1 MAASRIAMVSWASKG
16 SRTTGP
22 FTLRVPLPGS
32 AAESVSA
39 AGPRTGHVRL
49 STPTSSLV
57 TVSCAAGFVVSSKK
71 AALAPPILVC
81 STVTFQGF
89 AAGWDGAGLG
99 AAAGRGGAA
108 LAAGAAVPPP
118 LAMVT
123 MSRSPVLPRR
133 IRASSPASSTRLSVT
148 SRPARS
154 KRLSP
159 TPRLVRDIS
168 VSLLPG
174 RSRATLLTV
183 TAPFAATVDSPAAV
197 GAYSTA
203 RSVPSTAAKRTA
215 GCTLSSVSASLA
227 PSILIFS
234 TRTLQGGGAASAGGG
249 AVGVAG
255 EEAAFGGAPAGGGGS
270 VFV

>member
-1 MAASRIAMVSWASKG
+1 
-16 SRTTGP
+16 
-22 FTLRVPLPGS
+22 
-32 AAESVSA
+32 
-39 AGPRTGHVRL
+39 
-49 STPTSSLV
+49 
-57 TVSCAAGFVVSSKK
+57 
-71 AALAPPILVC
+71 
-81 STVTFQGF
+81 
-89 AAGWDGAGLG
+89 GAGG
-99 AAAGRGGAA
+99 GGGGGAA
-108 LAAGAAVPPP
+108 WGGAAAAVPPP

-133 IRASSPASSTRLSVT
+133 IRASSPVSSTRLSVT

-159 TPRLVRDIS
+159 TPRLVRDTS

-183 TAPFAATVDSPAAV
+183 TLPFAASVDSPSAV
-197 GAYSTA
+197 GPYSTA
-203 RSVPSTAAKRTA
+203 TSVPKPAAKRTA

-234 TRTLQGGGAASAGGG
+234 TRTFQGFGAASAGGG

-255 EEAAFGGAPAGGGGS
+255 AGSAFSGAPAGGGGS
-270 VFV
+270 VFVAAASSACFAQMASRSIWPFF